1 MKNIFVI
8 GILIIV
14 GSCGSVKFQK
24 QTLYDRYEKPLP
36 EKQGAQI
43 IFEDAPGTMWHE
55 LAECGEFAITNE
67 VAAHSGKNSIKITW
81 DKGKGCTWAG
91 FGNSYN
97 NWAPV
102 DLSQDRFKKALSFYV
117 KSTSKPVKS
126 IPIVA
131 NLEDFGGGGSYY
143 FVDAKKY
150 LFGLEIDSIWR
161 QIVVP
166 LWDFPVNEEEVD
178 IYSIKQ
184 VKFQLEGA
192 GSFYLDDI
200 AIIDYSKREY
210 QQMRDKVEL
219 MKPKGS
225 ANQSIYP
232 CDNFKED
239 AWGHEN
245 NECQILEELNDGKEK
260 QIHWDFKAE
269 CGWSKWGINW
279 NDWYQLNFRGISA
292 TSSIIFRVKTSPGAV
307 FNVKIE
313 DYYGNSTTIY
323 THKDATSW
331 ELINIPLSELNLKG
345 RGLIMDQ
352 IKQLL
357 FEGIES
363 GEVFIDNIKIAEK

>member
-1 MKNIFVI
+1 LKNTFVI

-14 GSCGSVKFQK
+14 GACGSVKFQK

-36 EKQGAQI
+36 KKQGAQT
-43 IFEDAPGTMWHE
+43 IFEDALGTMWHE
-55 LAECGEFAITNE
+55 LAECGEFSLTNE
-67 VAAHSGKNSIKITW
+67 IQPHSGKSCIKIIW
-81 DKGKGCTWAG
+81 DRGKGCTWAG

-150 LFGLEIDSIWR
+150 LNGLEIDSIWR

-184 VKFQLEGA
+184 VKFQLEGT

-200 AIIDYSKREY
+200 EIIDYSKKEY
-210 QQMRDKVEL
+210 QQMRDAVEL
-219 MKPKGS
+219 MKPKGK

-232 CDNFKED
+232 GRSLKED
-239 AWGHEN
+239 IWGYEN
-245 NECQILEELNDGKEK
+245 NNCQILEERQEENNPH
-260 QIHWDFKAE
+260 IYWNFKPD
-269 CGWSKWGINW
+269 CNWSKWGINW
-279 NDWYQLNFRGISA
+279 NNWYQVNFRGITA
-292 TSSIIFRVKTSPGAV
+292 TSKIIFKVKTSPGAV
-307 FNVKIE
+307 FNIKLE
-313 DYYGNSTTIY
+313 DFHGHSTIIY
-323 THKDATSW
+323 THEEASSW
-331 ELINIPLSELNLKG
+331 KLIKISLAELDLKG
-345 RGLIMDQ
+345 KKFKLDQ

-357 FEGIES
+357 FEGLEP
-363 GEVFIDNIKIAEK
+363 GEVFIDSIKIVE